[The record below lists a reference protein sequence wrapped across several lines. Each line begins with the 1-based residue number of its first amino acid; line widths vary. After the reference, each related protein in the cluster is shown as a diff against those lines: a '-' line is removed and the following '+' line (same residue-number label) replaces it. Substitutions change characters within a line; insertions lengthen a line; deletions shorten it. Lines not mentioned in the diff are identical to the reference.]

1 MAPAQTTKSR
11 LAEGCQ
17 NTVRSNAVM
26 ETHFMIFVTIGASF
40 LRPVSPYR
48 RSEGADLARP
58 APNEKTC
65 QL

>member
-26 ETHFMIFVTIGASF
+26 ETHFMIFVTMG
-40 LRPVSPYR
+40 
-48 RSEGADLARP
+48 
-58 APNEKTC
+58 
-65 QL
+65 